1 MIDAN
6 INRVSEGLRVLE
18 DISRFYFDDENK
30 AKEIR
35 SMKHKLRKLF
45 DDDVL
50 IQYRSVETDVG
61 VAVSQQSKVDQKH
74 SIRQVLVA
82 NCKRCQEGLRSL
94 EESLKAISYY
104 NEAKTCEAIRYF
116 VYQLESSLIKASF
129 PREDIYYILG
139 EAFSKGRS
147 NMQVAEEIL
156 QAGGRIIQYRE
167 KYKSK
172 QAQLE
177 ECIVLADLV
186 HDYGGLF
193 IVNDHLD
200 IAMMCGADGIH
211 LGQEDL
217 PAEKVKVMAPH
228 LFVGLSTHN
237 MKQVKEALLKGVD
250 YIGVGPMFETQT
262 KDHIEASEGLKFL
275 KEVSNLV
282 KIPYV
287 AIGGINKSN
296 IHEVR
301 NLGASCAM
309 ISAVVGADDIK
320 NEIKLLKEKMND

>member
-1 MIDAN
+1 
-6 INRVSEGLRVLE
+6 LRVLE
-18 DISRFYFDDENK
+18 DISRFYFDDEKK
-30 AKEIR
+30 AKKIR
-35 SMKHKLRKLF
+35 AMKHKLRKLF
-45 DDDVL
+45 DDNTL

-61 VAVSQQSKVDQKH
+61 VAVSKQSRIDQKH
-74 SIRQVLVA
+74 SVKQVIIA
-82 NCKRCQEGLRSL
+82 NCKRCQEGLRTL
-94 EESLKAISYY
+94 EEGLKAVSYY
-104 NEAKTCEAIRYF
+104 KEAKACEDIRYF
-116 VYQLESSLIKASF
+116 AYQLESSMIRESF

-147 NMQVAEEIL
+147 NIVVAREIL

-167 KYKSK
+167 KDKSK

-177 ECIVLADLV
+177 ECIILADLV
-186 HDYGGLF
+186 HEYGGLF

-250 YIGVGPMFETQT
+250 YIGVGPMYETQT
-262 KDHIEASEGLKFL
+262 KDNIEASEGLKFL
-275 KEVSNLV
+275 EEVSAHV
-282 KIPYV
+282 DIPYV

-296 IHEVR
+296 IHEVG